1 MPWKTIMF
9 VTIAIATL
17 DGSCLSW
24 YCCCWHSIINSLVLF
39 VALLMLLFITI
50 AAASIFATVLRLPWT
65 VLARGVSAVLEIKG
79 ADGSSAKADLV
90 LDGKSK
96 SKVKLTNSVD
106 PKRRTRGSLKKLIQD
121 KVAKRKANAVAD
133 PEYGRYSLRRRFNK
147 DQVPQVSMSLVMVC
161 TTLVISCC
169 SCYC

>member
-1 MPWKTIMF
+1 MF

-90 LDGKSK
+90 LDGKGK
-96 SKVKLTNSVD
+96 SKVKLTNIVD
-106 PKRRTRGSLKKLIQD
+106 PQRRTRGSLHKIILGKA
-121 KVAKRKANAVAD
+121 AKRKAVAVAD

>member
-1 MPWKTIMF
+1 M
-9 VTIAIATL
+9 
-17 DGSCLSW
+17 
-24 YCCCWHSIINSLVLF
+24 NSLVLF

-106 PKRRTRGSLKKLIQD
+106 PKRRTRGSLTKLIQD

>member
-1 MPWKTIMF
+1 M
-9 VTIAIATL
+9 
-17 DGSCLSW
+17 
-24 YCCCWHSIINSLVLF
+24 
-39 VALLMLLFITI
+39 
-50 AAASIFATVLRLPWT
+50 
-65 VLARGVSAVLEIKG
+65 LEIKG

-90 LDGKSK
+90 VDGKGK

-106 PKRRTRGSLKKLIQD
+106 PHRRTRGSLKKLIRD
-121 KVAKRKANAVAD
+121 KVAKRKAVAVAD